1 MTCSQDFYVKKF
13 TWRESSLFV
22 EYDEVILKIVLQT
35 FIKMN
40 YQILKSYKLCYE
52 AKLISLDWARYA
64 TPFKP
69 GRKFSTYLAQS
80 KLHSGEFI
88 KYLLQLLLKP

>member
-1 MTCSQDFYVKKF
+1 MKKF

-22 EYDEVILKIVLQT
+22 EYDEVILKIVLQI

-80 KLHSGEFI
+80 KLHPGEFI
-88 KYLLQLLLKP
+88 KSLHQLLLKP